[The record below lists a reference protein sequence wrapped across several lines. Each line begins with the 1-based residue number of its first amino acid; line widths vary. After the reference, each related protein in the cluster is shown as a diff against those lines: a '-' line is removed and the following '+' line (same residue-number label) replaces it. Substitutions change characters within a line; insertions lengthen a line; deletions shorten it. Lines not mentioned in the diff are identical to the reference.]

1 MQRVVAK
8 ADVQTGIA
16 TWNRMA
22 DLVALMRIEQQD
34 LVALRDRIITPEMAH
49 EDAAIGKDQMGR
61 VRALLAAAM
70 PALSGADDIAH
81 QHDLAI
87 EEIADRELRHACL
100 PQRDPKEKPARQGR
114 DDLAGPVFTP

>member
-16 TWNRMA
+16 TWNRMT

-49 EDAAIGKDQMGR
+49 EDAAIGKDQMGGE
-61 VRALLAAAM
+61 RAFLATTM
-70 PALSGADDIAH
+70 PALAGADDVAH
-81 QHDLAI
+81 QDDLAV
-87 EEIADRELRHACL
+87 EQLADRELQHPSLLRH
-100 PQRDPKEKPARQGR
+100 P
-114 DDLAGPVFTP
+114 